1 MTTHTGSP
9 QNLAEVRGVF
19 DRWLKAVQTRNL
31 DGVTDGHDDDIVM
44 FDVADPPQLNGI
56 DEYRDIWENFFPWF
70 GAKGIFE
77 PSELTITA
85 GDDVAFSHCL
95 VRCIGSTPSEVEK
108 PIRLTLCY
116 RKIDGEWLIVH
127 EHHSVAWEL
136 ED

>member
-77 PSELTITA
+77 PSELAITA

>member
-9 QNLAEVRGVF
+9 QNIAEVRAVF

-31 DGVTDGHDDDIVM
+31 DGVTGGHDDDVVM
-44 FDVADPPQLNGI
+44 FDVADPPQLTGI

-70 GAKGIFE
+70 GPKGVFE
-77 PSELTITA
+77 PSELAINA

-95 VRCIGSTPSEVEK
+95 VRCTGSTPSEVEK
-108 PIRLTLCY
+108 PIRLTMCY
-116 RKIDGEWLIVH
+116 RKIEGEWLIVH